1 MERTLEISTLW
12 HRTWAY
18 RRPIV
23 ILVLSATVITAVV
36 AFLTPP
42 WYRATGTLLPP
53 GEEETG
59 FGIARLLKGMTGVPG
74 AKIPTQATPADIF
87 LAVLE
92 SRRLSREMVDYFDL
106 KKRYQKKFME
116 DAVKELKGHVKF
128 KLNDSG
134 TIDIAVEDRD
144 PKVAAAMVNAY
155 IELLDRFN
163 RDVRM
168 TKGRRTRL
176 FVEQRLDQTKR
187 DLANAEQ
194 LLTDY
199 QSKNKAVVL
208 SPEASSAIEAAARMY
223 AQRTALQVKLG
234 VIQGYSKGTTAEA
247 EQIVDQLAQLDRQ
260 LVKLPETGLELARL
274 LRDVKTQEQVY
285 VLLTEQYEEARIDE
299 ARDVVTVEVLDPGT
313 PPEHKVR
320 PHRLVMI
327 VISMALSLAVGVAY
341 ALFQQD
347 EGSEAFIASAASG

>member
-1 MERTLEISTLW
+1 MERTLELSTLW

-18 RRPIV
+18 RRPIG
-23 ILVLSATVITAVV
+23 ILVLSATLVTAVA
-36 AFLTPP
+36 AFLIAP

-59 FGIARLLKGMTGVPG
+59 FGIARLLKGMSVPG
-74 AKIPTQATPADIF
+74 VKVPTQATPADVF

-92 SRRLSREMVDYFDL
+92 SKRLSGEMVDRFNL
-106 KKRYQKKFME
+106 KKRYQKKFRD
-116 DAVKELKGHVKF
+116 DAVKELKEHVKF

-134 TIDIAVEDRD
+134 TIDIAVEDQNPD
-144 PKVAAAMVNAY
+144 TAAAMVNAY
-155 IELLDRFN
+155 VNLLDRFN
-163 RDVRM
+163 REVRM

-176 FVEQRLDQTKR
+176 FVEQRLDETKR
-187 DLANAEQ
+187 DLSAAEQ
-194 LLTDY
+194 RLTDY

-208 SPEASSAIEAAARMY
+208 SPEASSAIETAARMY
-223 AQRTALQVKLG
+223 AQRTALEVKLG
-234 VIQGYSKGTTAEA
+234 VIQGYSKGTTGEA

-260 LVKLPETGLELARL
+260 LAKLPETGLELARL
-274 LRDVKTQEQVY
+274 LRDVKIQEQVY
-285 VLLTEQYEEARIDE
+285 ALLTEQYEEARIDE

-313 PPEHKVR
+313 PPEHKFR

-327 VISMALSLAVGVAY
+327 AVALGLSLAVGVAY

>member
-1 MERTLEISTLW
+1 MERTLELSTLVQ
-12 HRTWAY
+12 RTWAY
-18 RRPIV
+18 RRPIG
-23 ILVLSATVITAVV
+23 ILVLAATLVTAVV
-36 AFLTPP
+36 AFRLPP

-59 FGIARLLKGMTGVPG
+59 FGIARLLKGMSVPG
-74 AKIPTQATPADIF
+74 FKVPTQATPADVF

-92 SRRLSREMVDYFDL
+92 SRRISREIVDRFDL
-106 KKRYQKKFME
+106 KRRYQKKFTD
-116 DAVKELKGHVKF
+116 DAVKELKEHVKF

-134 TIDIAVEDRD
+134 TIDIAVEDQD
-144 PKVAAAMVNAY
+144 PKIAASMVNAY

-199 QSKNKAVVL
+199 QSKNKAMVL
-208 SPEASSAIEAAARMY
+208 SAEASSAIEAAARMY
-223 AQRTALQVKLG
+223 AQRTALEVKLG
-234 VIQGYSKGTTAEA
+234 VIQGYSRGTTGEA

-260 LVKLPETGLELARL
+260 LAKLPETGLELARL
-274 LRDVKTQEQVY
+274 LRDVKIQEQVY
-285 VLLTEQYEEARIDE
+285 ALLTEQYEEARIDE

-313 PPEHKVR
+313 PPEHKFR

-327 VISMALSLAVGVAY
+327 AVALALSLAVGVAY